1 MKAGRLDQVSE
12 TGHKKEAMEK
22 WLKIIVEVGFYAGA
36 VIVALLAG
44 GLVMLIA
51 GVSPFE
57 AYRLIWDG
65 AVGDMNSLRETLV
78 KATPLLFAGL
88 CYTFAYRCGL
98 FNIGAEGQI
107 YIGALTGTIAALY
120 IPGLP
125 AYAHLPLCI
134 AAGAVGGALWSGI
147 AGALKIGR
155 GASEIIN
162 TIMLN
167 YMAIYL
173 VSYMVT
179 GPLKEQGGSLPQ
191 SARLPDTALLGKL
204 FDSRLHYGFIL
215 AVIIAI
221 VLYFILNRT
230 VWGYEIR
237 SVGFNKQATKVMGI
251 PVNRNVLLVMMV
263 SGAIAGVGGYAEIA
277 GVQNRLFQNFSPGFG
292 YDGIAV
298 ALVGGA
304 HPLGNIGSAILFGGL
319 RSGANAMQRLTG
331 TSTSLVYVI
340 QATII
345 ILVVCNRYW
354 FGGVKRKL
362 IEAWMTK
369 LGKASLSRRGD
380 GSATAQAAF
389 SLKKGEGN

>member
-1 MKAGRLDQVSE
+1 MREARKVNLASERWVKAV
-12 TGHKKEAMEK
+12 
-22 WLKIIVEVGFYAGA
+22 IEVLFYGGA
-36 VIVALLAG
+36 VFIALLAG
-44 GLVMLIA
+44 GLVMAAA
-51 GVSPFE
+51 GVSPLE

-65 AVGDMNSLRETLV
+65 AVGDAGSVKETLV

-107 YIGALTGTIAALY
+107 YIGAMTGTMAALY
-120 IPGLP
+120 VPGLP
-125 AYAHLPLCI
+125 GYAHLPLCI
-134 AAGAVGGALWSGI
+134 VAGAVGGALWAGI
-147 AGALKIGR
+147 AGALKIFK

-167 YMAIYL
+167 YVGIYL

-179 GPLKEQGGSLPQ
+179 GPMKDPSGTLPQ
-191 SARLPDTALLGKL
+191 SARLPESALLAKL
-204 FDSRLHYGFIL
+204 FDSRLHYGFVL
-215 AVIIAI
+215 AVVLAII
-221 VLYFILNRT
+221 LYVVLNRT

-251 PVNRNVLLVMMV
+251 PVNRNLLLVMLV
-263 SGAIAGVGGYAEIA
+263 SGAIAGIGGFVEIA
-277 GVQNRLFQNFSPGFG
+277 GVQNRLFQNFSPGYG

-319 RSGANAMQRLTG
+319 RSGANAMQRMTG

-345 ILVVCNRYW
+345 VLVVCNRYW
-354 FGGVKRKL
+354 FGGWKRQL
-362 IEAWMTK
+362 IAW
-369 LGKASLSRRGD
+369 LVNRYGSRRLPEELQTAH
-380 GSATAQAAF
+380 SASEVKISF
-389 SLKKGEGN
+389 NKGEEAR

>member
-1 MKAGRLDQVSE
+1 MEASKR
-12 TGHKKEAMEK
+12 KEAGEA
-22 WLKIIVEVGFYAGA
+22 WLRALIEIAFYMGA
-36 VIVALLAG
+36 IAAALLAG
-44 GLVMLIA
+44 GLVMAIA
-51 GVSPFE
+51 GVSPLE

-65 AVGDMNSLRETLV
+65 AAGDWDSLKETLV

-120 IPGLP
+120 VPVLP
-125 AYAHLPLCI
+125 WYLHLPLCVL
-134 AAGAVGGALWSGI
+134 AGCAGGALWSGI
-147 AGALKIGR
+147 AGLLKIGR

-179 GPLKEQGGSLPQ
+179 GPLKEPGGSLPQ
-191 SARLPDTALLGKL
+191 SARLPDSAMLGKL
-204 FDSRLHYGFIL
+204 FDSRLHYGFVIAVL
-215 AVIIAI
+215 AA
-221 VLYFILNRT
+221 VLLYVILNRT

-251 PVNRNVLLVMMV
+251 PVRRNLLLVMLV
-263 SGAIAGVGGYAEIA
+263 SGAVAGIGGYVEIA
-277 GVQNRLFQNFSPGFG
+277 GVQNRLFQNFSPGYG

-340 QATII
+340 QAIII

-354 FGGVKRKL
+354 FAGLKRRLVERLVARMVGQSSSSSKRR
-362 IEAWMTK
+362 
-369 LGKASLSRRGD
+369 GKAVVL
-380 GSATAQAAF
+380 GSAATD
-389 SLKKGEGN
+389 KEGN

>member
-1 MKAGRLDQVSE
+1 MMEASKR
-12 TGHKKEAMEK
+12 KEAGEA
-22 WLKIIVEVGFYAGA
+22 WLRALIEIAFYMGA
-36 VIVALLAG
+36 IAAALLAG
-44 GLVMLIA
+44 GLVMAIA
-51 GVSPFE
+51 GVSPLE

-65 AVGDMNSLRETLV
+65 AAGDWDSLKETLV

-120 IPGLP
+120 VPVLP
-125 AYAHLPLCI
+125 WYLHLPLCVL
-134 AAGAVGGALWSGI
+134 AGCAGGALWSGI
-147 AGALKIGR
+147 AGLLKIGR

-179 GPLKEQGGSLPQ
+179 GPLKEPGGSLPQ
-191 SARLPDTALLGKL
+191 SARLPDSAMLGKL
-204 FDSRLHYGFIL
+204 FDSRLHYGFVIAVL
-215 AVIIAI
+215 AA
-221 VLYFILNRT
+221 VLLYVILNRT

-251 PVNRNVLLVMMV
+251 PVRRNLLLVMLV
-263 SGAIAGVGGYAEIA
+263 SGAVAGIGGYVEIA
-277 GVQNRLFQNFSPGFG
+277 GVQNRLFQNFSPGYG

-340 QATII
+340 QAIII

-354 FGGVKRKL
+354 FAGLKRRLVERLVARMVGQSSSSSKRR
-362 IEAWMTK
+362 
-369 LGKASLSRRGD
+369 GKAVVL
-380 GSATAQAAF
+380 GSAATD
-389 SLKKGEGN
+389 KEGN

>member
-1 MKAGRLDQVSE
+1 M
-12 TGHKKEAMEK
+12 KEARGSNESMEK
-22 WLKIIVEVGFYAGA
+22 WIKAIVEIGFYAGA

-44 GLVMLIA
+44 GLVMAAA
-51 GVSPFE
+51 GVSPLE

-65 AVGDMNSLRETLV
+65 AIGDANSFRETLI

-134 AAGAVGGALWSGI
+134 AAGAVGGAIWSGI
-147 AGALKIGR
+147 AGVLKIFR

-167 YMAIYL
+167 YMGIYL

-179 GPLKEQGGSLPQ
+179 GPMQDPSGTLPQ
-191 SARLPDTALLGKL
+191 TARLPESALLAKL
-204 FDSRLHYGFIL
+204 FDSRLHYGFVI
-215 AVIIAI
+215 AVILAI

-251 PVNRNVLLVMMV
+251 PVNRNVLLVMML
-263 SGAIAGVGGYAEIA
+263 SGAIAGVGGYVEIA

-304 HPLGNIGSAILFGGL
+304 HPLGNIGSALLFGGL

-345 ILVVCNRYW
+345 VLVVCNRYW
-354 FGGVKRKL
+354 FGGLKRRL
-362 IEAWMTK
+362 I
-369 LGKASLSRRGD
+369 ASLLERLGGRDRKAASP
-380 GSATAQAAF
+380 SAVTL
-389 SLKKGEGN
+389 SLNEGEGS

>member
-1 MKAGRLDQVSE
+1 MAQEMRATIHESLERKLNVLTD
-12 TGHKKEAMEK
+12 
-22 WLKIIVEVGFYAGA
+22 IVFYAGSVA
-36 VIVALLAG
+36 IALLAG
-44 GLVMLIA
+44 GLVMLVA
-51 GVSPFE
+51 GVSPIE
-57 AYRLIWDG
+57 AYKLIWDG
-65 AVGDMNSLRETLV
+65 AVGDANGFKETLV

-98 FNIGAEGQI
+98 FNIGAEGQL
-107 YIGALTGTIAALY
+107 YVGALAGTVAALY
-120 IPGLP
+120 VPGLP
-125 AYAHLPLCI
+125 WYVHLPVCI
-134 AAGAVGGALWSGI
+134 LAGCAGGAIWAGI
-147 AGALKIGR
+147 AGFLKVGR

-167 YMAIYL
+167 YVAIYL

-179 GPLKEQGGSLPQ
+179 GPMKEPGGTLPQ
-191 SARLPDTALLGKL
+191 TARLPDSALLGKL
-204 FDSRLHYGFIL
+204 FDSRLHYGFLL
-215 AVIIAI
+215 AVAAAI
-221 VLYFILNRT
+221 LLYFILHRT

-237 SVGFNKQATKVMGI
+237 AVGLNKQAAKVMGI
-251 PVNRNVLLVMMV
+251 PVNRNVLLVMML
-263 SGAIAGVGGYAEIA
+263 SGAIAGIGGYAEIA

-319 RSGANAMQRLTG
+319 RSGANAMQRMTG

-354 FGGVKRKL
+354 FGGLKKR
-362 IEAWMTK
+362 II
-369 LGKASLSRRGD
+369 ASLTARVVGRRSDARPEENVAVVLGI
-380 GSATAQAAF
+380 
-389 SLKKGEGN
+389 GEREGRS

>member
-1 MKAGRLDQVSE
+1 MHASVAGPAAAARWIK
-12 TGHKKEAMEK
+12 G
-22 WLKIIVEVGFYAGA
+22 IVEVGFYVGA
-36 VIVALLAG
+36 ILLALLVS
-44 GLVMLIA
+44 GLVMAIA
-51 GVSPFE
+51 GVSPLE
-57 AYRLIWDG
+57 SYRLIWEG
-65 AVGDMNSLRETLV
+65 AAGNANSVKETLV

-88 CYTFAYRCGL
+88 SYTFAYRCGL

-107 YIGALTGTIAALY
+107 YVGALAGTIVALY

-125 AYAHLPLCI
+125 GYWHLPLCVI
-134 AAGAVGGALWSGI
+134 GGIVGGSLWGGI

-167 YMAIYL
+167 YVAIYL

-179 GPLKEQGGSLPQ
+179 GPIKDAGGNLPQ
-191 SARLPDTALLGKL
+191 TARLPESAILGKL
-204 FDSRLHYGFIL
+204 FDSRLHYGFLLAIAI
-215 AVIIAI
+215 AVI
-221 VLYFILNRT
+221 LYFILNHT

-237 SVGFNKQATKVMGI
+237 SVGHNPVAATVMGI
-251 PVNRNVLLVMMV
+251 PVKRNVLLVMML
-263 SGAIAGVGGYAEIA
+263 SGAVAGIGGFVEIS

-304 HPLGNIGSAILFGGL
+304 HPLGNIGSAVLFGGL
-319 RSGANAMQRLTG
+319 RSGANSMQRLTG

-354 FGGVKRKL
+354 FGGLKRRLILALTARLGNPGEKRPKL
-362 IEAWMTK
+362 SFNLNEQE
-369 LGKASLSRRGD
+369 GKG
-380 GSATAQAAF
+380 
-389 SLKKGEGN
+389 